1 MVKFAISESEAPK
14 LRQIMET
21 AKHLLRKYGIKR
33 VTIEEICR
41 EAGVSKVTF
50 YKYFENKTDLVIY
63 LLDETIEKALSD
75 YRKMMDSDIPFE
87 EKIAG
92 SLRMKMEGTQDLS
105 EEMIRDILG
114 DADPK
119 ITSHYR
125 KLGQKSLEMVV
136 EDYSK
141 AQQEGHIRQD
151 IKIEFILFFLNNMV
165 EMLKDQHLMAMYQN
179 SQEAI
184 MELMNFFFW
193 GIMERGNRK

>member
-21 AKHLLRKYGIKR
+21 AKHLLWKYGIKR